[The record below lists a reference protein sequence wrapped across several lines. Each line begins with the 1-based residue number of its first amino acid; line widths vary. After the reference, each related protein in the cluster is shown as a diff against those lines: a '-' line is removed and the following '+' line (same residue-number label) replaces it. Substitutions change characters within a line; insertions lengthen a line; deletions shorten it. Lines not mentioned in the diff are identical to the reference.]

1 MGYLAEVGSVT
12 RVTRDGVPVLDVQV
26 LPFGPGSTVTPEQ
39 MLPAGV
45 DSAPLI
51 GDTALAVDVLA
62 SGRAIAAAYAD
73 PENAGVASPGEFRA
87 YSRNA
92 AGAIVAE
99 LHLKADGSVLIS
111 NAAGSFE
118 LGADG
123 AVSINGAQI
132 TTLGDVISALMVS
145 LNNHLHAGSATAPSG
160 IVSPTG
166 APIPS

>member
-1 MGYLAEVGSVT
+1 MGYLATVDGFT
-12 RVTRDGVPVLDVQV
+12 RTSRSGVPVADVQV
-26 LPFGPGSTVTPEQ
+26 TPFGPGSSLTPEQ

-45 DSAPLI
+45 DSAPLL
-51 GDTALAVDVLA
+51 GDLALAVDVLG

-73 PENAGVASPGEFRA
+73 PVNAGVATSGEFRA
-87 YSRNA
+87 YSRDA
-92 AGAIVAE
+92 QGTVAVE
-99 LHLKADGSVLIS
+99 IHLKADGSVFIS

-118 LGADG
+118 LGVDG

-145 LNNHLHAGSATAPSG
+145 LSTHTHGGVTVGAGQ
-160 IVSPTG
+160 TG